1 MDLHTDLEE
10 GAREVSSFDVAHVR
24 WGWWVRE
31 ITQTLPSKL
40 SRMFCVRSCHRS
52 PVPGQLQAPRQQ
64 PDLAPEARG
73 EARAAAGPDLPEAP
87 GGQMEVGRLNSGHA
101 AWGIWRLVWGPG
113 FQASG
118 HSGLIDVS
126 SCFHFFPPVSRAFL
140 ILKGTAFFL
149 WIIF

>member
-1 MDLHTDLEE
+1 MS
-10 GAREVSSFDVAHVR
+10 GFDVVRVR

-87 GGQMEVGRLNSGHA
+87 GGQMEVGKLVPVQPGCVR
-101 AWGIWRLVWGPG
+101 RLVWGPR
-113 FQASG
+113 FQAAG

-126 SCFHFFPPVSRAFL
+126 SCFHFSPPVSRGFL
-140 ILKGTAFFL
+140 ILKGSAFL

>member
-1 MDLHTDLEE
+1 MGLGDHTNL
-10 GAREVSSFDVAHVR
+10 S
-24 WGWWVRE
+24 
-31 ITQTLPSKL
+31 SKL
-40 SRMFCVRSCHRS
+40 SRMFFVRSCHRS

-87 GGQMEVGRLNSGHA
+87 GGQMEVGRLSSDHA

-118 HSGLIDVS
+118 PSGLIDVS
-126 SCFHFFPPVSRAFL
+126 SCFHSPAPPVSRLFL
-140 ILKGTAFFL
+140 ILKGAAFFFGL
-149 WIIF
+149 FSDFTSSR

>member
-1 MDLHTDLEE
+1 MGLGDHTNL
-10 GAREVSSFDVAHVR
+10 S
-24 WGWWVRE
+24 
-31 ITQTLPSKL
+31 SKL

-87 GGQMEVGRLNSGHA
+87 GGQMEVGRLSSDHA

-118 HSGLIDVS
+118 PSGLIDVS
-126 SCFHFFPPVSRAFL
+126 SCFHSPAPSLKSVSDFERNS
-140 ILKGTAFFL
+140 FFL

>member
-1 MDLHTDLEE
+1 MS
-10 GAREVSSFDVAHVR
+10 GFDVRVR

-73 EARAAAGPDLPEAP
+73 EARAAAGPDLPEAA
-87 GGQMEVGRLNSGHA
+87 GGQMEVGRLSGDHA
-101 AWGIWRLVWGPG
+101 ARACLEAGVGPEI
-113 FQASG
+113 SG
-118 HSGLIDVS
+118 
-126 SCFHFFPPVSRAFL
+126 SRAQW
-140 ILKGTAFFL
+140 AN
-149 WIIF
+149 